1 MGMHHG
7 DPMPVNVARTGSDDF
22 NQTLSERRAATVRDY
37 IAQQGLAASS
47 ITSKRLGSSSPIGDN
62 TTAAGRQQ
70 NRRVEIVVSGDV
82 IGVSLGR

>member
-1 MGMHHG
+1 MSRELARMTSTRRCRS
-7 DPMPVNVARTGSDDF
+7 VAR
-22 NQTLSERRAATVRDY
+22 LPRDY
-37 IAQQGLAASS
+37 IVQQGLAASS
-47 ITSKRLGSSSPIGDN
+47 ITAKRLGSSSPIGDN